1 MGCMVGVRMLVG
13 EVLDSSRHSGLSARG
28 RGMTGKKG
36 LGMAGTEGF
45 GERGVVRVVRK
56 GLI

>member
-1 MGCMVGVRMLVG
+1 
-13 EVLDSSRHSGLSARG
+13 
-28 RGMTGKKG
+28 MTGKKG
-36 LGMAGTEGF
+36 LGMAGTDGY